1 MIELGTSW
9 EVGLTAAAAAFQ
21 HTYYLLG
28 RSVAESEDTVKD
40 RRISG
45 VLRPYFRIPTSGYI
59 SLFPAL
65 TTGL

>member
-28 RSVAESEDTVKD
+28 RSVAEAKIRSRTDE
-40 RRISG
+40 
-45 VLRPYFRIPTSGYI
+45 
-59 SLFPAL
+59 FP
-65 TTGL
+65 GF